1 MTYTP
6 EILSPA
12 GNFEKMKAAIL
23 YGADAVYLAGNRFG
37 MRAAADNYSIEEIY
51 EDVKYAHE
59 RGVKVYVTVNTMPKV
74 GEYEALEE
82 YLSSLRGSGIDAV
95 IVADLGV
102 IDLVKRVLPEVELH
116 ISTQTSIVSPQTCMA
131 YYRMGA
137 KRVVLARE
145 LSLKEIIEIRKNI
158 PDDLE
163 LEVFI
168 HGSMCVSWSGRC
180 LLSEHLTGRD
190 ANCGACTQPC
200 RWSYK
205 LYEIIED
212 KRPDAPLPIEQTEH
226 GTFIMSSKDMCMIEH
241 IPELLSA
248 GIKSFKIEGRMK
260 SAYYTAVTTN
270 AYRMAFDRY
279 MADPG
284 NYVYDPAW
292 KNELESVSHR
302 EYNTGYFFG
311 NPILDANVCE
321 FNGYLREKAYIA
333 QALSYEDGVATF
345 IQRNKVCVDDKVEVI
360 SPGKCGVA
368 FDIEWMTDE
377 NGGTIE
383 SAPHPGMI
391 FKINAPFE
399 ILPGD
404 IIRLG

>member
-37 MRAAADNYSIEEIY
+37 MRAAADNFSIEEIF
-51 EDVKYAHE
+51 EAVKYAHE

>member
-1 MTYTP
+1 MTYRP

-37 MRAAADNYSIEEIY
+37 MRAAADNFSVEEIF
-51 EDVKYAHE
+51 EAVKYAHE
-59 RGVKVYVTVNTMPKV
+59 RNVKVYVTVNTMPKV
-74 GEYEALEE
+74 GEYKALEE
-82 YLSSLRGSGIDAV
+82 YLSSLRGSGIDAL

-102 IDLVKRVLPEVELH
+102 IDLAKRVLPEVELH
-116 ISTQTSIVSPQTCMA
+116 ISTQTSIVSPETCMA

-145 LSLKEIIEIRKNI
+145 LSLAEIIEIRKNI
-158 PDDLE
+158 PEDLE

-241 IPELLSA
+241 IPELLNA

-279 MADPG
+279 MADPE

-292 KNELESVSHR
+292 RNELESVSHR

-321 FNGYLREKAYIA
+321 YNGYLREKAYIA
-333 QALSYEDGVATF
+333 QALGYEDGVATF
-345 IQRNKVCVDDKVEVI
+345 IQRNKVCVGDKVEVI

-368 FDIEWMTDE
+368 FDIETMTNE
-377 NGGTIE
+377 NGEAIA
-383 SAPHPGMI
+383 SAPHPGMV
-391 FKINAPFE
+391 FKINSPFE

-404 IIRLG
+404 IIRMA

>member
-1 MTYTP
+1 MSYKP

-37 MRAAADNYSIEEIY
+37 MRAAADNFSVEEIF
-51 EDVKYAHE
+51 EAVKYAHE
-59 RGVKVYVTVNTMPKV
+59 RNVKVYVTVNTMPKV
-74 GEYEALEE
+74 GEYKALEE
-82 YLSSLRGSGIDAV
+82 YLCALRGSGIDAV

-180 LLSEHLTGRD
+180 LLSEHLTDRD

-200 RWSYK
+200 RWNYK

-212 KRPDAPLPIEQTEH
+212 KRPDSPLPVEQTEH

-241 IPELLSA
+241 IPELLEA

-279 MADPG
+279 MTDPE

-311 NPILDANVCE
+311 NPILDANICE
-321 FNGYLREKAYIA
+321 YNGYLREKAYIA
-333 QALSYEDGVATF
+333 QALGYEDGIATF
-345 IQRNKVCVDDKVEVI
+345 IQRNKVCVGDKVEVI

-377 NGGTIE
+377 KGEDIA

-404 IIRLG
+404 IIRMG